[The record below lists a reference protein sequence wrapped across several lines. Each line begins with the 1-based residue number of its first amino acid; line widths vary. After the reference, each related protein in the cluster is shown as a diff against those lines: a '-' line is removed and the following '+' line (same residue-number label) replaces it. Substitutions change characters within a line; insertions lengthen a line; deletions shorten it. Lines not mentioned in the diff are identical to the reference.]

1 MSRPTAEAP
10 PDPATATETA
20 PPEPAADAGL
30 LTVLV
35 ALGANALVASAKT
48 AAAALTGSASMVAE
62 SAHSWADTGN
72 EVFLLLAERRGS
84 RPADAQHP
92 RGHGRETY
100 VWTMFAAVGL
110 LVAGSALSIWHG
122 ITQLFEGRETGH
134 VLVNWVV
141 LGTAFVLEGVSF
153 TQAARQARGAGNR
166 FGMHPLRFV
175 MATSDATL
183 RAVFLEDLA
192 ALAGLLLA
200 GLGIGLHQLTGN
212 AVWDALGSIAVGLL
226 LGAVAILL
234 IVRNHDFLAG
244 QTVPPSLWNETL
256 DRLLRH
262 EEIER
267 VTYLH
272 IEYVGPMRFFVVAAV
287 DLVGNEDEASV
298 AVRLRRL
305 EGDVERFE
313 PVADAVL
320 TLSTPDEPSLAAP
333 TDLTGEPPR

>member
-1 MSRPTAEAP
+1 VS
-10 PDPATATETA
+10 
-20 PPEPAADAGL
+20 EPAPAPSPPADAGL
-30 LTVLV
+30 VTVLV
-35 ALGANALVASAKT
+35 ALGANALVATAKT
-48 AAAALTGSASMVAE
+48 VAAVLTGSASMVAE

-84 RPADAQHP
+84 RPADANHP

-110 LVAGSALSIWHG
+110 LVAGSALSVWHG
-122 ITQLFEGRETGH
+122 VGQLVGGGESGGH
-134 VLVNWVV
+134 FAVNWVV
-141 LGTAFVLEGVSF
+141 LGTAFVFEGISF
-153 TQAARQARGAGNR
+153 TQAARQALGRSSR
-166 FGMHPLRFV
+166 FGMPPLRFV

-192 ALAGLLLA
+192 ALAGLVLA
-200 GLGIGLHQLTGN
+200 AVGIGLHQATGDP
-212 AVWDALGSIAVGLL
+212 AWDALGSVAVGLL

-244 QTVPPSLWNETL
+244 QTVLPGLWDETL
-256 DRLLRH
+256 DRLLAH

-287 DLVGNEDEASV
+287 DLVGNEDESSV

-305 EGDVERFE
+305 AADVESFE

-320 TLSTPDEPSLAAP
+320 TLSTPDEPSLATHAQ
-333 TDLTGEPPR
+333 LARQSRA